1 MNWAEHSERVIG
13 QANEMLRLAV
23 DRESSMRGFLITGD
37 ESFLAPYETG
47 GPKFKTQIEALQEL
61 VSDNPPQVERLKQIQ
76 AIQQRWSRYAEEMI
90 DARRRNQ
97 NFEAAV
103 ASGRGKIEFDETR
116 REFDD
121 FLDVEL
127 HLRQD
132 RTEATR
138 RVTTT
143 LVSVFLLFS
152 LIVSGLLAWMGRR
165 ELLSLSST
173 YDGVLRQQSE
183 QTEVLQ
189 AAGVVALG
197 TAPAGRKS
205 GGPGESATGGP
216 RDARL
221 PRAISRRGG
230 RRALRPR

>member
-1 MNWAEHSERVIG
+1 
-13 QANEMLRLAV
+13 
-23 DRESSMRGFLITGD
+23 MRGFLITGD

-47 GPKFKTQIEALQEL
+47 GPKFKAQIETLQEM

-76 AIQQRWSRYAEEMI
+76 AIQQRWSRYAEDMI
-90 DARRRNQ
+90 DARRRNK

-103 ASGRGKIEFDETR
+103 SSGRGKIEFDETR

-132 RTEATR
+132 RSEATR

-152 LIVSGLLAWMGRR
+152 LIVSALLAWMGRR
-165 ELLSLSST
+165 E
-173 YDGVLRQQSE
+173 
-183 QTEVLQ
+183 
-189 AAGVVALG
+189 
-197 TAPAGRKS
+197 
-205 GGPGESATGGP
+205 
-216 RDARL
+216 
-221 PRAISRRGG
+221 
-230 RRALRPR
+230 